1 MPVLVR
7 AARPFVA
14 SQRVQGLVVVAPA
27 AYLERTEALLAEHGL
42 GAARVIAGGETR
54 AESVKN
60 GLDALPASCKVVAVH
75 DAARPLVR
83 AQWIERVVE
92 AAERHGA
99 ALLATPISDTIKR
112 VEAGELSVSSGT
124 VQRQGLWLAQ
134 TPQAFE
140 RSLLE
145 RAFGRAGESARDATD
160 EAALVESMGHQPVIV
175 EGDRTNLKLTGPRD
189 RELLAAL
196 AAVADQEGESALFKS
211 ASPQAVKVGTGYDAH
226 RFASDRP
233 LVLGGVRFR
242 DRDGLLGHSDA
253 DVLTHAVAD
262 ALLGAI
268 GAGDLGLHFPDD
280 DPRFR
285 DASSLDLLREVAGMA
300 AGQGLVVRNVDATLL
315 AEEPRL
321 GPRRDEIRRNLA
333 SALGIEDSV
342 VSVKATTTEGMGFVG
357 RQEGIAAIATLLVG
371 ETDGKRDRR

>member
-1 MPVLVR
+1 VPVLVR